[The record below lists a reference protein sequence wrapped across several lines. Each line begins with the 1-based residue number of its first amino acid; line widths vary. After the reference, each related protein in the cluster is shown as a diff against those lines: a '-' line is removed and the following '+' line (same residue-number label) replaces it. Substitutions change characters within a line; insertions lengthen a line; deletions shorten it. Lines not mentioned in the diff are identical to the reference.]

1 MKPMRDETRLCY
13 GNKPPIEVKL
23 DLVFEKLS
31 SIVFVQSENSPS
43 LSAVGKQKGF
53 IPGDITAGGLNKV

>member
-1 MKPMRDETRLCY
+1 MKQMRDETRFCY

-23 DLVFEKLS
+23 DLMFEKL